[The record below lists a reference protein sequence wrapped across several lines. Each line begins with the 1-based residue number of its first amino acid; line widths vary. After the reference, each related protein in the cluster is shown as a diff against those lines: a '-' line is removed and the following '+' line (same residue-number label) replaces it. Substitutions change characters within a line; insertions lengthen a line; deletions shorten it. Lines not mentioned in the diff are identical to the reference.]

1 MIIFERFIVL
11 MWKNLNFQLFCFCYS
26 VVYVRTVFTEAQ
38 PGPTL
43 TALYFEIAYSL
54 LRKIPE
60 REFQI
65 LTLMNFHEPLE
76 IKCNFQRPSSSDS
89 PLLFKKISSWS
100 CHICKKKDKIFSLK
114 ADNYLTLA
122 YYNTYAMHKYWNKN
136 YLFVYQTNPRRFGK
150 IKNPIFVSSQ
160 PFSFMN
166 KWQMFLQTTSF
177 WKTFLT
183 HWALILLLP
192 FMNGGNMCIYFG
204 FFWKPWL
211 TTIALV
217 WLFTFMNRFKM
228 LF

>member
-1 MIIFERFIVL
+1 MKIMIIFERFIVL

-89 PLLFKKISSWS
+89 PLCTYYIDGTYLCLFQKSNSIATFVNW
-100 CHICKKKDKIFSLK
+100 
-114 ADNYLTLA
+114 YLGL
-122 YYNTYAMHKYWNKN
+122 
-136 YLFVYQTNPRRFGK
+136 
-150 IKNPIFVSSQ
+150 
-160 PFSFMN
+160 
-166 KWQMFLQTTSF
+166 
-177 WKTFLT
+177 
-183 HWALILLLP
+183 
-192 FMNGGNMCIYFG
+192 
-204 FFWKPWL
+204 
-211 TTIALV
+211 
-217 WLFTFMNRFKM
+217 
-228 LF
+228 

>member
-1 MIIFERFIVL
+1 MLKITFDFQRFIVL

-89 PLLFKKISSWS
+89 PLHFHLQLFNIVT
-100 CHICKKKDKIFSLK
+100 FS
-114 ADNYLTLA
+114 TLQ
-122 YYNTYAMHKYWNKN
+122 NTSN
-136 YLFVYQTNPRRFGK
+136 
-150 IKNPIFVSSQ
+150 
-160 PFSFMN
+160 
-166 KWQMFLQTTSF
+166 
-177 WKTFLT
+177 
-183 HWALILLLP
+183 
-192 FMNGGNMCIYFG
+192 
-204 FFWKPWL
+204 
-211 TTIALV
+211 
-217 WLFTFMNRFKM
+217 
-228 LF
+228 

>member
-1 MIIFERFIVL
+1 MKITIIFEWFIVL

-89 PLLFKKISSWS
+89 PLIKVGGPSLARFQLHTVREWIYNRHKLPRPFGSWFGLNIT
-100 CHICKKKDKIFSLK
+100 CILHKCKK
-114 ADNYLTLA
+114 
-122 YYNTYAMHKYWNKN
+122 
-136 YLFVYQTNPRRFGK
+136 
-150 IKNPIFVSSQ
+150 
-160 PFSFMN
+160 
-166 KWQMFLQTTSF
+166 
-177 WKTFLT
+177 
-183 HWALILLLP
+183 
-192 FMNGGNMCIYFG
+192 
-204 FFWKPWL
+204 
-211 TTIALV
+211 
-217 WLFTFMNRFKM
+217 
-228 LF
+228 

>member
-1 MIIFERFIVL
+1 MKIMIIFERFIVL

-89 PLLFKKISSWS
+89 PFIMVMGYFYSFSGFSDLSKI
-100 CHICKKKDKIFSLK
+100 CLR
-114 ADNYLTLA
+114 L
-122 YYNTYAMHKYWNKN
+122 
-136 YLFVYQTNPRRFGK
+136 
-150 IKNPIFVSSQ
+150 PITQVIR
-160 PFSFMN
+160 
-166 KWQMFLQTTSF
+166 L
-177 WKTFLT
+177 
-183 HWALILLLP
+183 
-192 FMNGGNMCIYFG
+192 
-204 FFWKPWL
+204 
-211 TTIALV
+211 
-217 WLFTFMNRFKM
+217 
-228 LF
+228 

>member
-1 MIIFERFIVL
+1 MNHWKSNVIFNDLHPLIR
-11 MWKNLNFQLFCFCYS
+11 
-26 VVYVRTVFTEAQ
+26 
-38 PGPTL
+38 
-43 TALYFEIAYSL
+43 LYFL
-54 LRKIPE
+54 KRFLPDLVTFVRK
-60 REFQI
+60 
-65 LTLMNFHEPLE
+65 
-76 IKCNFQRPSSSDS
+76 
-89 PLLFKKISSWS
+89 
-100 CHICKKKDKIFSLK
+100 KIFSLK

-160 PFSFMN
+160 PLSFMN
-166 KWQMFLQTTSF
+166 KWQMFLQTISF

-204 FFWKPWL
+204 FFRKPWL

-217 WLFTFMNRFKM
+217 WLFAFMNRFKM

>member
-1 MIIFERFIVL
+1 MSVLYCCRDSSKHDLHIKVSQWMKIMIIFERFIVL

-89 PLLFKKISSWS
+89 PLTLLE
-100 CHICKKKDKIFSLK
+100 KKKS
-114 ADNYLTLA
+114 
-122 YYNTYAMHKYWNKN
+122 
-136 YLFVYQTNPRRFGK
+136 
-150 IKNPIFVSSQ
+150 PI
-160 PFSFMN
+160 
-166 KWQMFLQTTSF
+166 
-177 WKTFLT
+177 
-183 HWALILLLP
+183 
-192 FMNGGNMCIYFG
+192 C
-204 FFWKPWL
+204 
-211 TTIALV
+211 
-217 WLFTFMNRFKM
+217 
-228 LF
+228 

>member
-1 MIIFERFIVL
+1 MKIMIIFERFIVL

-89 PLLFKKISSWS
+89 PL
-100 CHICKKKDKIFSLK
+100 CH
-114 ADNYLTLA
+114 
-122 YYNTYAMHKYWNKN
+122 
-136 YLFVYQTNPRRFGK
+136 
-150 IKNPIFVSSQ
+150 
-160 PFSFMN
+160 
-166 KWQMFLQTTSF
+166 
-177 WKTFLT
+177 
-183 HWALILLLP
+183 LLLRWP
-192 FMNGGNMCIYFG
+192 WIYLLDQLACLQS
-204 FFWKPWL
+204 L
-211 TTIALV
+211 TNLLYINNTEFLCVYFIVIENESIVYLC
-217 WLFTFMNRFKM
+217 F
-228 LF
+228 

>member
-1 MIIFERFIVL
+1 MIIFERFIVF

-89 PLLFKKISSWS
+89 PLPDNTKLP
-100 CHICKKKDKIFSLK
+100 LK
-114 ADNYLTLA
+114 LQC
-122 YYNTYAMHKYWNKN
+122 NTVWRRDTNKN
-136 YLFVYQTNPRRFGK
+136 LALEK
-150 IKNPIFVSSQ
+150 IV
-160 PFSFMN
+160 
-166 KWQMFLQTTSF
+166 WCTV
-177 WKTFLT
+177 
-183 HWALILLLP
+183 LL
-192 FMNGGNMCIYFG
+192 
-204 FFWKPWL
+204 
-211 TTIALV
+211 
-217 WLFTFMNRFKM
+217 R
-228 LF
+228 